1 MTHINVY
8 PFTGIVGQELMK
20 LALILNA
27 INPKIN
33 GVLIKGTKGTAKSTA
48 VRALADLLPDI
59 DVIKDCPYNC
69 NPHNLKESCHNC
81 QKRNNCG
88 ELTENDI
95 ISRKMKVV
103 NLPINATEDRV
114 VGTID
119 IKKAL
124 RKGLKALEPGILAEA
139 NRNILYI
146 DEVNLL
152 ADNVADVLLDSAAM
166 GINIIEREGISLH
179 HPSNFILVGTMNPEE
194 GNLRPQLLD
203 RFGLSV
209 DAENIKD
216 IEKRVKIIKY
226 AEEHHENPEE
236 FSKKF
241 EENQLR
247 LKRQIINARKILPS
261 VKISDRLLKK
271 IAEVSIKLD
280 VDSHRADI
288 TMNRTAKTIAAFKG
302 RKEVNIEDIEIAA
315 KLALKHRIRRLPFE
329 ENMIDDE
336 LIQEIMNQEH
346 QKQQSQD
353 KIEGEKR
360 KHEEKELKS
369 NPKRQQVENLKEEVF
384 EINEHKNLSKI
395 LNNKSKKRKKMNT
408 SGTRI
413 LHPTRDSRGKYIG
426 GEKVKETNSIKS
438 HDIAINETLNHACLE
453 SENQTLFK
461 NGETLIVKDKNI
473 HIKKRMGKSSYLII
487 FCVDA
492 SGSMGVKNRMEA
504 VKGAIFS
511 ILKNNYV
518 NRDKVSLVVFRK
530 DKAEVILPP
539 TRSTDLA
546 YKYLKQIPTGGTTP
560 LLKGLSK
567 ALDIAKEEKRKET
580 GYIPLIILLSDA
592 RGNVHVNEIG
602 RDLKNIGK
610 EIQRNNIEIIIL
622 DTESSEIKLEICK
635 DLAEASNAIYYHIDD
650 IDEQEINEI
659 LNLEGILSQ
668 EYLE

>member
-8 PFTGIVGQELMK
+8 PFTGIVGQNLMK

-59 DVIKDCPYNC
+59 DVFSNCPYNC
-69 NPHNLKESCHNC
+69 NPHNLKESCHDC
-81 QKRNNCG
+81 QKRIKNG
-88 ELTENDI
+88 ELNEDDI
-95 ISRKMKVV
+95 ISRKMRVV

-119 IKKAL
+119 IKKVL
-124 RKGLKALEPGILAEA
+124 REGLKALDSGILAEA

-166 GINIIEREGISLH
+166 GINIIEREGISVH
-179 HPSNFILVGTMNPEE
+179 HPSNFILIGTMNPEE

-226 AEEHHENPEE
+226 VEEYHENPEE

-241 EENQLR
+241 KEDQLK
-247 LKRQIINARKILPS
+247 LKNQIINARKILPS
-261 VKISDRLLKK
+261 VKISDLLLKK
-271 IAEVSIKLD
+271 IAEFSVRLN

-288 TMNRTAKTIAAFKG
+288 TMNRTAKTIAAFNG
-302 RKEVNIEDIEIAA
+302 REKVQNNDIQIAA

-329 ENMIDDE
+329 DDV
-336 LIQEIMNQEH
+336 LDDDIINEIINQEENE
-346 QKQQSQD
+346 QKSPHKSEDENKKNDQ
-353 KIEGEKR
+353 
-360 KHEEKELKS
+360 KELES
-369 NPKRQQVENLKEEVF
+369 NPRQQQVQNLKEEIF
-384 EINEHKNLSKI
+384 GIKDQINVSKI
-395 LNNKSKKRKKMNT
+395 LKNTNKKRNTMNT

-413 LHPTRDSRGKYIG
+413 LHPTGDSRGKYIG
-426 GEKVKETNSIKS
+426 GERVKEINSLKS
-438 HDIAINETLNHACLE
+438 HDIAINETLNHACLD
-453 SENQTLFK
+453 SENQNLFK

-473 HIKKRMGKSSYLII
+473 HVKKRMGKSSYLII

-504 VKGAIFS
+504 VKGTIFS

-546 YKYLKQIPTGGTTP
+546 YKYLKEIPTGGTTP

-567 ALDIAKEEKRKET
+567 ALNIAKEEKRKET

-592 RGNVHVNEIG
+592 RGNVHVNEINK
-602 RDLKNIGK
+602 DLKKIGK
-610 EIQRNNIEIIIL
+610 EIQRNDIEMIIL
-622 DTESSEIKLEICK
+622 DTESSEIKIEICK